1 MDEVCV
7 KVEEPHRYASRAKQ
21 LRAEEIDGFV
31 RESIVALHALHPAA
45 GPPFSIYRGCSK
57 EDEQIVEVCL
67 PTAAGEHEWPGG
79 EVAYTVARG
88 TETDYPQILGAY
100 DAVAGYAA
108 GAGRELAGPPRET
121 YLTELDDAEPA
132 MEIAFPLAT

>member
-1 MDEVCV
+1 MDEVQV
-7 KVEEPHRYASRAKQ
+7 KAEEPHRYASRAKQ
-21 LRAEEIDGFV
+21 LRAEGIDAFIRDSLGALY
-31 RESIVALHALHPAA
+31 ALHAPA
-45 GPPFSIYRGCSK
+45 GRPFSIYRGCSK
-57 EDEQIVEVCL
+57 AEEQIVEVCL

-100 DAVAGYAA
+100 DAVASYAA

-121 YLTELDDAEPA
+121 YLNDDDAEPV
-132 MEIAFPLAT
+132 MEVAFPLAP